1 MIGGFMFRFLVIT
14 AFLIGASFSMAAAQ
28 DSDSP
33 NKNLDVRSPVGDLH
47 LGNDADARKAG
58 IPLYPGAQLKSHEE
72 NSDQANLSM
81 LTEAFGM
88 KVVVANYVSDDD
100 PAKIVEFYRGK
111 LKRYGKVLE
120 CHSDKHARDISVHE
134 DNKNSDN
141 KELTCDQDSGPVT
154 ELKVGTEDN
163 QHVVAVE
170 PAQGKKGSNFA
181 LVYVHTRGKMGD
193 I

>member
-1 MIGGFMFRFLVIT
+1 MLRFGVLVTFLVAGT
-14 AFLIGASFSMAAAQ
+14 FLPAVAQ
-28 DSDSP
+28 DSDSQ
-33 NKNLDVRSPVGDLH
+33 NKNLDVRSSVGDLH
-47 LGNDADARKAG
+47 VGNDADARKVG
-58 IPLYPGAQLKSHEE
+58 IPLYPGAHLKSHDE

-88 KVVVANYVSDDD
+88 KLVVANYVSDDD

-120 CHSDKHARDISVHE
+120 CHSDKHGREISVHE

-141 KELTCDQDSGPVT
+141 KELKCDQDSGPVT

-163 QHVVAVE
+163 QRVVAVE
-170 PAQGKKGSNFA
+170 PAEGKKGSNFA

>member
-47 LGNDADARKAG
+47 IGNDADARKAG

-120 CHSDKHARDISVHE
+120 CHSDKHGRDISGVKTIRTPTT
-134 DNKNSDN
+134 KN
-141 KELTCDQDSGPVT
+141 
-154 ELKVGTEDN
+154 
-163 QHVVAVE
+163 
-170 PAQGKKGSNFA
+170 
-181 LVYVHTRGKMGD
+181 
-193 I
+193 